1 MIKSLHYGD
10 NIELMK
16 QLHAEHSGG
25 FIDLIYIDPPFNS
38 KRNYN
43 VLFESIDLK
52 DAKAQKE
59 AFADT
64 WSSVSYHETLAEI
77 QKIDLDLYKFLQALD
92 SINISKSAISYLT
105 TMSIR
110 IWYMHKLL
118 KETGSFYLHCDPNMS
133 HYLKLVCDIIFG
145 EKNFRNEIIWKR
157 TNAHNDTKRATSF
170 GAIHDVIFYY
180 SKSKTFVW
188 NKQFTNYD
196 EKYIQKAYN
205 RNDETGYF
213 KTSDIT
219 ANNPGYHYSWKG
231 ILPSKGRF
239 WAYSEL
245 RMQEL
250 EDNNKLYYSST
261 GKPYLKNYFLEMD
274 GIILQDVWN
283 DISPISPQAKERLGY
298 PTQKPEALM
307 ERLIKAST
315 NEGDLV
321 ADFFCG
327 CGTTIAVAEKL
338 NRNWIGC
345 DISHLAVKLILSRL
359 SKPYQHDKERSEYL
373 KSITITGLPK
383 DIASAKE
390 LARNADKHRVQFQD
404 WVIEYL
410 LDGNSNTKKSGD
422 GGFDGYIT
430 FPSVNPKKRG
440 HAIIEVKS
448 GNVGIATL
456 RSFMNVVDKQ
466 KADIGIF
473 VCFAEQ
479 ITKGMF
485 LEASSKGSTDEFS
498 NCPKIQIISV
508 EDLLADKKPKLPG
521 HSDFYNS
528 SVYEKAETSA
538 KTKKEIDN
546 QEKLY
551 ENS

>member
-16 QLHAEHSGG
+16 QLYAEHPKG
-25 FIDLIYIDPPFNS
+25 FIDMIYVDPPFNS

-64 WSSVSYHETLAEI
+64 WSSVSYHEMLAEI

-105 TMSIR
+105 TMSVR

-118 KETGSFYLHCDPNMS
+118 KDTGSFYLHCDSNMS

-145 EKNFRNEIIWKR
+145 QKHFRNEIIWKR
-157 TNAHNDTKRATSF
+157 TSAHNDS
-170 GAIHDVIFYY
+170 
-180 SKSKTFVW
+180 
-188 NKQFTNYD
+188 
-196 EKYIQKAYN
+196 EKYG
-205 RNDETGYF
+205 RNVDSILFFT
-213 KTSDIT
+213 KS
-219 ANNPGYHYSWKG
+219 NKYSWNQQFIEHNETYLKRFKNSD
-231 ILPSKGRF
+231 PDGRF
-239 WAYSEL
+239 WQDGPITAKGLTGGGYNYTYKGIEGFWRCPISTMEQLDSE
-245 RMQEL
+245 
-250 EDNNKLYYSST
+250 NKLHFTSK
-261 GKPYLKNYFLEMD
+261 GGIRIKRYLDENKGYPIQTLID
-274 GIILQDVWN
+274 
-283 DISPISPQAKERLGY
+283 DISAINSQAKERLGY

-307 ERLIKAST
+307 ERIIKAST

-373 KSITITGLPK
+373 KTITITGLPK

-430 FPSVNPKKRG
+430 FPSINPKKRG

-473 VCFAEQ
+473 VCFAEKV
-479 ITKGMF
+479 TKGML
-485 LEASSKGSTDEFS
+485 LEASSKGSTEEFS
-498 NCPKIQIISV
+498 NCPKIQILSV

-551 ENS
+551 K

>member
-1 MIKSLHYGD
+1 MTKRLHYGD
-10 NIELMK
+10 NLKLMK
-16 QLHAEHSGG
+16 LLNQENPDG

-64 WSSVSYHETLAEI
+64 WSSVSYYDTLAEI
-77 QKIDLDLYKFLQALD
+77 QNLDLNLYRFLLALD
-92 SINISKSAISYLT
+92 TINISKSAISYLT

-118 KETGSFYLHCDPNMS
+118 KDTGSFYLHCDPNMS
-133 HYLKLVCDIIFG
+133 HYLKIVCDLIFG
-145 EKNFRNEIIWKR
+145 ERRFHNEIVWKR
-157 TNAHNDTKRATSF
+157 TNAHNVTKRANSY
-170 GAIHDVIFYY
+170 GAIHDIILYY
-180 SKSKTFVW
+180 TKSKSFIW

-196 EKYIQKAYN
+196 KNYIAKAYN
-205 RNDETGYF
+205 KKDENGFF

-219 ANNPGYHYSWKG
+219 ANNPGYTYSWKG
-231 ILPSKGRF
+231 VMPSQGRF

-250 EDNNKLYYSST
+250 EDTNKLYYSSS
-261 GKPYLKNYFLEMD
+261 GKPYLKNYIHEMD
-274 GIILQDVWN
+274 GIILQDIWN
-283 DISPISPQAKERLGY
+283 DVPPISPQSQERLGY

-307 ERLIKAST
+307 ERIIKAST

-327 CGTTIAVAEKL
+327 CGTTIAVSEKL

-345 DISHLAVKLILSRL
+345 DISHLAVKLIINRL
-359 SKPYQHDKERSEYL
+359 SKPYQHDKERSNFL
-373 KSITITGLPK
+373 KSIIITGLPK

-410 LDGNSNTKKSGD
+410 LDGNSNPKKTGD

-430 FPSVNPKKRG
+430 FPSHNPKKRG
-440 HAIIEVKS
+440 LAIIEVKS

-456 RSFMNVVDKQ
+456 HSFMNVVEKQ

-479 ITKGMF
+479 LTKGM
-485 LEASSKGSTDEFS
+485 LIEASSKGNVDGFK
-498 NCPKIQIISV
+498 NCPVIQILTL
-508 EDLLADKKPKLPG
+508 EDLLAEIKPKLPG

-528 SVYEKAETSA
+528 SVYEIAETSA
-538 KTKKEIDN
+538 QTKREIEN
-546 QEKLY
+546 QKKLY
-551 ENS
+551 